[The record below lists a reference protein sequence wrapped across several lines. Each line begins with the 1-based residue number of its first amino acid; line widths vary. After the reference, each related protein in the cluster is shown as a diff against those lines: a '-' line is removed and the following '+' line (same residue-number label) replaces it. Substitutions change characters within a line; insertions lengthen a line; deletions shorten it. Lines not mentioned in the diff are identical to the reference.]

1 MTTQNKDLLFQADI
15 PKEYLELEFQNW
27 AKAPMTVM
35 MLEKLRKQRQL
46 YLDSAQNLAEN
57 LQNDLAIRTNLIKAK
72 TIAEVLETLTK
83 LK

>member
-1 MTTQNKDLLFQADI
+1 MITQNKDLLFQADI

>member
-1 MTTQNKDLLFQADI
+1 MTTQSKDLLFQADI

>member
-1 MTTQNKDLLFQADI
+1 MITQNKDFLFQADI

>member
-1 MTTQNKDLLFQADI
+1 MTTQSKDLLFQSDI